1 MAAINTLRTDSTAA
15 AVTLGDVTLYAEQ
28 FSLQV
33 QRKTVQHTLCD
44 GTQRVT
50 LLGELPCTLTLSG
63 RVIPDD
69 GTSLPGSLRALLSG
83 DAAYAFS
90 FRGMAFQDMRI
101 TTLSCSAEPQHHEA
115 AVSLTLIG
123 TLKGADSA

>member
-15 AVTLGDVTLYAEQ
+15 AVTLGGVTLYAEQ
-28 FSLQV
+28 FSVQV
-33 QRKTVQHTLCD
+33 QRKTVQQTLCD

-63 RVIPDD
+63 RAVPDD

-83 DAAYAFS
+83 DAAQLLDEKELILQKAPVAVGGAQMPV
-90 FRGMAFQDMRI
+90 RGM
-101 TTLSCSAEPQHHEA
+101 
-115 AVSLTLIG
+115 
-123 TLKGADSA
+123 